1 MHQNIKIAISI
12 GFLFLTMP
20 GYAHGQAADNNTG
33 NDDDPDMILRDYY
46 VIPIKSQ
53 ADLSFSVGVDYTEGN
68 YGNPDKTKMTYI
80 PISFRYAYESWSFRI
95 SSGYINVIGEDNII
109 PGTGIASLTDISEND
124 SALGNDSGMGDVFI
138 SGSYSFE
145 SLEID
150 NFFVDITAQAKIPV
164 GSVDKGLSTGKADFS
179 LQLDMAKQVG
189 DFLPFATL
197 GYRHIGKTERYQL
210 QDTWFVSGGLAYY
223 LNDYA
228 SVGFSY
234 DLRRSATIDIANLQE
249 LQAFVDY
256 QISGNWG
263 IYIYAIKGLSDSSPD
278 GGGGFQLRYNY

>member
-1 MHQNIKIAISI
+1 MLQNTKIAI
-12 GFLFLTMP
+12 TA
-20 GYAHGQAADNNTG
+20 GYILLRTLSFANAQELAVDTEA
-33 NDDDPDMILRDYY
+33 DDDPDMILRDYY

-80 PISFRYAYESWSFRI
+80 PVSFRYAYESWSFRI

-109 PGTGIASLTDISEND
+109 PGTGIANLTNIAEND

-145 SLEID
+145 SLQID
-150 NFFVDITAQAKIPV
+150 SFFVDITAQAKIPV
-164 GSVDKGLSTGKADFS
+164 GSVDKGLSTGKVDLS
-179 LQLDMAKQVG
+179 LQLDMAKHVG
-189 DFLPFATL
+189 NFLPFATL
-197 GYRHIGKTERYQL
+197 GYRYIGKTERYNL
-210 QDTWFVSGGLAYY
+210 QNTWFVSGGLAYY
-223 LNDYA
+223 LNDYT

-278 GGGGFQLRYNY
+278 GGAGFQLRYNY